1 MRTPTRTTTTA
12 LALALAV
19 VLGGCNG
26 GGGEPTESTST
37 ASGPSSSTTSQD
49 EELAKAAEDT
59 YQEIW
64 DLQSTRSGSDAPTEQ
79 ERDLYTEEA
88 YAAGV
93 EYAKTAP
100 PTKAVGRDKLLS
112 MSTKTKWSTAGP
124 TATIEV
130 CYEVHQKDVLT
141 KDIKGAD
148 GETIKKGTD
157 IRTDPDDK
165 PIKAGTEMVNLVTM
179 KRGRQDDDQW
189 KLDAVQPDYKPKCS
203 NKGET
208 S

>member
-1 MRTPTRTTTTA
+1 MRTPTRTATTTIA
-12 LALALAV
+12 LTFAL

-37 ASGPSSSTTSQD
+37 ASGPSSSTTTQD
-49 EELAKAAEDT
+49 KELAKAAEDT

-64 DLQSTRSGSDAPTEQ
+64 DLQAPRTNSDAPTEKD
-79 ERDLYTEEA
+79 RHLYTDEA

-112 MSTKTKWSTAGP
+112 MSTKMKSTTAGP
-124 TATIEV
+124 TAAIEV
-130 CYEVHQKDVLT
+130 CIEVHKKSVLT
-141 KDIKGAD
+141 KDFKGSD
-148 GETIKKGTD
+148 GKILKKGTD
-157 IRTDPDDK
+157 IRTDPDGK

-179 KRGRQDDDQW
+179 KRGPQDGDQW
-189 KLDAVQPDYKPKCS
+189 KLDSVKPDYKPKCS
-203 NKGET
+203 SKG
-208 S
+208 